1 MIRTQKEDSQGF
13 YSPVRSSLDLT
24 TLTRQRF
31 RQTAYA
37 LLSATLMGSSLG
49 LVIYQQRIISL
60 LYNDTTTINVPL
72 YPASIETST
81 ATAPTSTTTTFE
93 RFSVFLLSCWFPV
106 TVWFVALM
114 STSFLVG
121 LKNFVPRCFSPRT
134 GILVSHLVFSVVW
147 VILASVQE
155 VHENL
160 SSSSRQQQPQGGVWP
175 TDLSDSVQTNNNVMG
190 VEQHPSV
197 SSLQQPQLYQKYP
210 SMQQRQQGQQGQA
223 LRDSNPS
230 SLAVSLCVVWYV
242 AVILLGVATALLAAS
257 STVLDS
263 MMDEQIQELL
273 AQVEEDV
280 VECGEGK
287 ELSFRNTVTDTV
299 DKDTK
304 EVTTPARRRQ
314 YPLVQKLTLGLMIL
328 VLFYS
333 QMWFF
338 EWIHSALTS
347 FSSGPAVS
355 TRLGLFGIFSSSIMV
370 TLGARLLPV
379 TTTSTIGSR

>member
-31 RQTAYA
+31 RQTAYS

-60 LYNDTTTINVPL
+60 LYNDTTTTNVPL

-106 TVWFVALM
+106 AVWFVALM

-121 LKNFVPRCFSPRT
+121 LKNFVPRCFTPRT

-175 TDLSDSVQTNNNVMG
+175 TDSSDSVQTNNNVMG

-223 LRDSNPS
+223 LRDSNLS

-273 AQVEEDV
+273 TQVEEDV
-280 VECGEGK
+280 VECDEEKG
-287 ELSFRNTVTDTV
+287 LSFRNTVTDTV

-304 EVTTPARRRQ
+304 EVTTPARRTQ

-347 FSSGPAVS
+347 LSSGPAVS
-355 TRLGLFGIFSSSIMV
+355 TRLSLFGIFSSSIMV